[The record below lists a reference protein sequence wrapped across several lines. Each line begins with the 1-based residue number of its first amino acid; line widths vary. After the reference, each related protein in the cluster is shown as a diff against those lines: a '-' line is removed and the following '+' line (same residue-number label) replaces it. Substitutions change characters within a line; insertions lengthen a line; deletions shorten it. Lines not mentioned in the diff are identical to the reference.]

1 MDLPILDKIVTFI
14 FEDSDAF
21 IDGNTR
27 TWRDSKILSI
37 LPRFCYFFS
46 NFFFFFSFS
55 VHSDHST
62 VYTTRLNLHRGR
74 VKLQITN
81 LDIIHWIRLAYT
93 REIFDY
99 RFNNAWL
106 ILIFFMFQLI
116 RVPAFRN
123 FALSDFHPCAKESC
137 ILSKILR
144 FCSIFYTFRRNLF
157 MLLIIEMYIVWKNW
171 QEEIEMIR
179 VMRLRRF
186 IMLFSFV

>member
-1 MDLPILDKIVTFI
+1 MTRLENPFHSSAFLLFFFPI
-14 FEDSDAF
+14 S
-21 IDGNTR
+21 
-27 TWRDSKILSI
+27 
-37 LPRFCYFFS
+37 
-46 NFFFFFSFS
+46 FFFFSFS

-106 ILIFFMFQLI
+106 ILIFFVFQLI

-123 FALSDFHPCAKESC
+123 FALSGFHPCAKESC
-137 ILSKILR
+137 IFSKILR
-144 FCSIFYTFRRNLF
+144 FCSIFYTLRRNLF

-179 VMRLRRF
+179 VIKLRRF

>member
-1 MDLPILDKIVTFI
+1 MTRLENPFH
-14 FEDSDAF
+14 SSAF
-21 IDGNTR
+21 
-27 TWRDSKILSI
+27 L
-37 LPRFCYFFS
+37 LFF
-46 NFFFFFSFS
+46 FQFLFFFSFS

-106 ILIFFMFQLI
+106 ILIFFVFQLI

-123 FALSDFHPCAKESC
+123 FALSGFHPCAKESC
-137 ILSKILR
+137 ILSKV
-144 FCSIFYTFRRNLF
+144 FVQY
-157 MLLIIEMYIVWKNW
+157 
-171 QEEIEMIR
+171 
-179 VMRLRRF
+179 F
-186 IMLFSFV
+186 IHFDVICLCY

>member
-1 MDLPILDKIVTFI
+1 MTRLENPFHSSAFLLFFFPI
-14 FEDSDAF
+14 S
-21 IDGNTR
+21 
-27 TWRDSKILSI
+27 
-37 LPRFCYFFS
+37 
-46 NFFFFFSFS
+46 FFFFSFS

-106 ILIFFMFQLI
+106 ILIFFVFQLI

-123 FALSDFHPCAKESC
+123 FALSGFHPCAKESC
-137 ILSKILR
+137 ILSKV
-144 FCSIFYTFRRNLF
+144 FVQY
-157 MLLIIEMYIVWKNW
+157 
-171 QEEIEMIR
+171 
-179 VMRLRRF
+179 F
-186 IMLFSFV
+186 IHFDVICLCY

>member
-1 MDLPILDKIVTFI
+1 MPSSMVIRGRD
-14 FEDSDAF
+14 E
-21 IDGNTR
+21 TR
-27 TWRDSKILSI
+27 KSFPFFRVSVI
-37 LPRFCYFFS
+37 FFS
-46 NFFFFFSFS
+46 NFFFFFFSFS

-106 ILIFFMFQLI
+106 ILIFFVFQLI

-123 FALSDFHPCAKESC
+123 FALSGFHPCAKESC

-144 FCSIFYTFRRNLF
+144 FCSIFYTLRRNLF